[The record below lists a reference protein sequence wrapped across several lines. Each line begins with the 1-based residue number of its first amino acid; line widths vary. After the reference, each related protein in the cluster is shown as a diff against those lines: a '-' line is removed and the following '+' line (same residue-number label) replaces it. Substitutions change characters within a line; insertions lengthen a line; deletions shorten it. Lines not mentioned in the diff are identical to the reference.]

1 MSEKSNTLRI
11 RVKRLLVAIMSVFLI
26 LTLMTTISFTLPP
39 AVFAA
44 GEEEAAA
51 ETTENTEAEGS
62 GEAAEAAPAQGDEAA
77 APESDA
83 ANTGNDAAADKAA
96 ASDKAAAGNEIDE
109 ELEDDTS
116 SDPLDT
122 GLRRQT
128 TVPEVSAD
136 AYIVMSGSTSE
147 VISEKHSDRKLSPGK
162 ITMLMT
168 AMVVID
174 NMYNDSELKNTVGIT
189 EDFESIGRS
198 FKAGDT
204 VTVGDLLSA
213 MLVGGS
219 GQAAEALASYSASSR
234 EIFIK
239 EMNSKAMELGLMD
252 TQFNN
257 PAGFYS
263 TQNYST
269 AHDCAVIAQTAQRY
283 QLIKDAFNKRSVT
296 VSVANPDGDR
306 KVNFNSTNPL
316 LVGKKPS
323 ELYNL
328 IRGGIQS
335 YLPDPVDATQYAGIA
350 TSDDMQLIVVMLDA
364 DEDTIAH
371 EAKALLE
378 YGDLKVTR
386 SVIVKAG
393 KRVGRAR
400 VRGGSRVFVNA
411 YTETKGF
418 AYVPPEGSPDLVTTE
433 VVMYD
438 DLTAP
443 LSEGAKV
450 GEFRIYVADELKGT
464 VDLITKKN
472 IPKGWWPSRY
482 YISNLVTIIIGIIL
496 LLILLLVLRI
506 LYVRKRR
513 ARIRAERRQR
523 RISELAMQQLAA
535 EEDRRRRNWENRT
548 TPVYAD
554 TKNLRTSDLRE
565 QARKETRREELIAEA
580 AKTGVSARTIMKKA
594 ARDEKKKEAAREKA
608 NKTIQ

>member
-1 MSEKSNTLRI
+1 
-11 RVKRLLVAIMSVFLI
+11 MSVFLI
-26 LTLMTTISFTLPP
+26 LTLMTTISFTLPS
-39 AVFAA
+39 AVYAA

-51 ETTENTEAEGS
+51 ETTENAEAEGS
-62 GEAAEAAPAQGDEAA
+62 GEAAEAAPAQGDEDAA
-77 APESDA
+77 AESDA
-83 ANTGNDAAADKAA
+83 AKKGKDAAA
-96 ASDKAAAGNEIDE
+96 DKAAAGNEIDE

-147 VISEKHSDRKLSPGK
+147 VVVEKRSDRKLTPGK

-174 NMYNDSELKNTVGIT
+174 NMYNDSELKNTVEISADYDVMGQL
-189 EDFESIGRS
+189 

-204 VTVGDLLSA
+204 VTVGDLLNA
-213 MLVGGS
+213 LLVSGS
-219 GQAAEALASYSASSR
+219 GQAAEALAAYSASSR
-234 EIFIK
+234 DIFIN

-252 TQFNN
+252 TQFTN
-257 PAGFYS
+257 PVGYYNA
-263 TQNYST
+263 QQYST
-269 AHDCAVIAQTAQRY
+269 AHDCAVIVQAAERY
-283 QLIKDAFNKRSVT
+283 QLIKEALSKRSVT
-296 VSVANPDGDR
+296 FSVTNADEKR
-306 KVNFNSTNPL
+306 SITCNSTNPL

-335 YLPDPVDATQYAGIA
+335 YLPDPVDATQYAGVA

-364 DEDTIAH
+364 DGDTIAH
-371 EAKALLE
+371 EAKSLLE

-433 VVMYD
+433 VFMYD

-482 YISNLVTIIIGIIL
+482 YISNLVTIIIGVIL

-565 QARKETRREELIAEA
+565 QARKESRREELIAEA